1 MGGKR
6 GYGPTH
12 SQNIEKHFLGI
23 PNTQVVVINPRHAP
37 KEIYDSVLQTIE
49 KPTLIIENKLDYTR
63 KDTPSKSKG
72 GYKYYKNSSHI
83 YDLKYSIISK
93 KPDITVV
100 CWGGLVCDIE
110 EVINDITEREEI
122 IVEMIVPTMIYPLN
136 IKPFEDSIKKTKR
149 LLIVEDD
156 SSFGS
161 LGSEIIAQL
170 SLLNHDFR
178 SIQLNTSDDII
189 PSSKILEKNHY
200 VSNQEVYEA
209 MKDLFLL

>member
-1 MGGKR
+1 M
-6 GYGPTH
+6 
-12 SQNIEKHFLGI
+12 
-23 PNTQVVVINPRHAP
+23 
-37 KEIYDSVLQTIE
+37 
-49 KPTLIIENKLDYTR
+49 
-63 KDTPSKSKG
+63 
-72 GYKYYKNSSHI
+72 
-83 YDLKYSIISK
+83 
-93 KPDITVV
+93 
-100 CWGGLVCDIE
+100 CDIE

-161 LGSEIIAQL
+161 LGSEIIAQS